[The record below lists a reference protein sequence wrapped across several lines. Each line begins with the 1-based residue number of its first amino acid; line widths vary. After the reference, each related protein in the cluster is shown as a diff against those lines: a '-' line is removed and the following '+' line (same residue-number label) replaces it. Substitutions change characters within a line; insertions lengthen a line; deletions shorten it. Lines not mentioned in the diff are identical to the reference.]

1 MIYLIG
7 VGPDDAE
14 ALSLGL
20 AGSAYQQLITG
31 SLAGRP
37 PLPDLPMEAKVG
49 CLVRE
54 AIARGL
60 LGSAHDCS
68 DGGLCVALAESSI
81 ASGLGIEIDLSVQG
95 VRLDRVL
102 FAEGGSRI
110 VVSVK
115 ADRMGPWEAL
125 LAEQDDL
132 PITRIGVVTEQPC
145 LQVRVDRDP
154 CLNLEV
160 EQCRHAYSSSLPR
173 RLDGNGERA
182 E

>member
-1 MIYLIG
+1 
-7 VGPDDAE
+7 
-14 ALSLGL
+14 
-20 AGSAYQQLITG
+20 
-31 SLAGRP
+31 
-37 PLPDLPMEAKVG
+37 MEAKVG

-54 AIARGL
+54 AITRAL

-115 ADRMGPWEAL
+115 ADRVRQWEEL

-132 PITRIGVVTEQPC
+132 PIIRIGVVTENPY
-145 LQVRVDRDP
+145 LEVRVDQNP
-154 CLNLEV
+154 CLNLEI
-160 EQCRHAYSSSLPR
+160 EQCRHAYNSSLPR
-173 RLDGNGERA
+173 RIDGVGKVGQ
-182 E
+182 